1 VDDDA
6 KGGDIDLYVELD
18 EVQVNRAAL
27 ASRIAASLQI
37 NMGDRKIDIIL
48 VDPNTTVQPIHA
60 HAQHQGILL

>member
-37 NMGDRKIDIIL
+37 NMGDRKIDVIL
-48 VDPNTTVQPIHA
+48 VDPSTFIRPIHK
-60 HAQHQGILL
+60 HAQQQGIVL